1 MSRNTLNFRV
11 PFDPFT
17 EVASDHVPE
26 EEILPWY
33 PELTADRLGRLL
45 GAMDNDVQ
53 IDRGNAD
60 ITYPMDQM
68 VGPSFND
75 RITAEDMDVNLMLNR
90 ATLSRAATQLRAI
103 TDPSNR
109 TTGRG
114 HHLTSPRDHLSQHL
128 TEVSTLGQ
136 GLPHPKHFKDNVMA
150 RLLNDS

>member
-1 MSRNTLNFRV
+1 MTRNTFKFRV
-11 PFDPFT
+11 PFDPCT

-75 RITAEDMDVNLMLNR
+75 RITAEDMDVNLMLNK

-114 HHLTSPRDHLSQHL
+114 HHLSSPSDRYH
-128 TEVSTLGQ
+128 
-136 GLPHPKHFKDNVMA
+136 NI
-150 RLLNDS
+150 